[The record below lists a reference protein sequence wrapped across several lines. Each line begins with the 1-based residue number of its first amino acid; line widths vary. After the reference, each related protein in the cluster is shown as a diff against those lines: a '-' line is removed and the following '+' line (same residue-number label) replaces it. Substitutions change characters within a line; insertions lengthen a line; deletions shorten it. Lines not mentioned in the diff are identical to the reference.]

1 MGYPNLAREE
11 AKNMAKKSERSLLL
25 WCMLFAFACLLLSG
39 GGRLIASEDEPL
51 IPARP
56 AASIRAVLCNAPAS
70 LRQTGTVVLKSA
82 ALKRLQAEPAPD
94 HREADHSVIS
104 DANGNV
110 LLGRTYIRAVYQ
122 AFTLDDGFV

>member
-1 MGYPNLAREE
+1 MT
-11 AKNMAKKSERSLLL
+11 KKGERSLLL

-39 GGRLIASEDEPL
+39 GGRLIASEDDPL
-51 IPARP
+51 IPTRP
-56 AASIRAVLCNAPAS
+56 AASIRAVLCNPPVQ
-70 LRQTGTVVLKSA
+70 LRQAGTVALKSVA
-82 ALKRLQAEPAPD
+82 QKRLHATPAPD
-94 HREADHSVIS
+94 HREADRSVPS